1 MSETMERT
9 SVEINDSTLAL
20 AQSENVAELKRNIV
34 GAVVDGGGFV
44 DLTVVGNRIASVL
57 FTIHTAVTIT
67 TSTVEFDSRDDGD
80 SGAPFGF
87 GTIDVDYPD

>member
-9 SVEINDSTLAL
+9 NVEINDSTLAL
-20 AQSENVAELKRNIV
+20 AQSENVTELKRNIV
-34 GAVVDGGGFV
+34 GALGDGGGFV

-80 SGAPFGF
+80 SEAPFGF
-87 GTIDVDYPD
+87 GTIDVDYAD